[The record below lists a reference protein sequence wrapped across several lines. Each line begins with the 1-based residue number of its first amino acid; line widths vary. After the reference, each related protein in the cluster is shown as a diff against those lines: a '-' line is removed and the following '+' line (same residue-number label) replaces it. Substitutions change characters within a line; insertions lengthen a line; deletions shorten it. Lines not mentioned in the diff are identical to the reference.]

1 MVILQGLH
9 ESHQGTWL
17 LCSGKILCHWM
28 FKDPGIQVWLLSCC
42 VWIGNIEVSGFTKAL
57 LMPHPHGNLVILG
70 PTVFSKSTLRLLN
83 MTGLNILD
91 NCAERWQR
99 KSRQWLTCRW
109 LDGRSADRAS
119 GRGRHGLEWEQ
130 SSEAYA
136 SSRGW
141 WKVCP
146 HQKDLGQ
153 VMRGTLWGLNFKLGI
168 PVLWRD
174 WTES

>member
-1 MVILQGLH
+1 
-9 ESHQGTWL
+9 
-17 LCSGKILCHWM
+17 
-28 FKDPGIQVWLLSCC
+28 
-42 VWIGNIEVSGFTKAL
+42 
-57 LMPHPHGNLVILG
+57 MPPHGNLVILG

-99 KSRQWLTCRW
+99 KSRQWLACRW
-109 LDGRSADRAS
+109 LDGRSAGRAS

-136 SSRGW
+136 SSRGR

-153 VMRGTLWGLNFKLGI
+153 VMRGTLRTEFQAWNSSSVKGLDRKLRLGS
-168 PVLWRD
+168 WSQHD
-174 WTES
+174 WSKTVSGACKISKSQVAD